1 MDPAP
6 EEPPLNVDPFVQL
19 RLLDL
24 QAHDTR
30 LDQLA
35 HRRATL
41 PEAARAA
48 ELERAL
54 AGIDD
59 RRVAARTIVADL
71 EREQAKA
78 DADVDLVRQ
87 RAAKDQQLLDS
98 GGITNAKQLESI
110 QSELRSLA
118 RRQSDLEDIELEVME
133 RLEGAEAALTAL
145 EREHESLAAELA
157 EVVVARDEA
166 LAGLDAD
173 SASVRAERDGLAA
186 GVDPDLVRLYEK
198 LRADHGGVG
207 AAALYRGRC
216 EGCRLQLP
224 PVDVERIRNA
234 APDEVLRCEECRR
247 ILVRTAES
255 GL

>member
-1 MDPAP
+1 MPA
-6 EEPPLNVDPFVQL
+6 
-19 RLLDL
+19 
-24 QAHDTR
+24 
-30 LDQLA
+30 
-35 HRRATL
+35 
-41 PEAARAA
+41 AARAA

-54 AGIDD
+54 AGLDD
-59 RRVAARTIVADL
+59 RLVAARTIVTDL

-98 GGITNAKQLESI
+98 GGITNAKQLESLR
-110 QSELRSLA
+110 QELQSLA

-133 RLEGAEAALTAL
+133 RLEGAEAAQTAL
-145 EREHESLAAELA
+145 AGERAAVAAELA
-157 EVVVARDEA
+157 EVVAERDEA

-173 SASVRAERDGLAA
+173 AAGARAEREALAA
-186 GVDPDLVRLYEK
+186 EMDPDLLRLYEK

-224 PVDVERIRNA
+224 PVDVERIRVA